1 MPTINLTETQISEL
15 IEKMGDRLTISK
27 ARIDAL
33 SPSPA
38 PRSIPT
44 LPSASQG
51 AKKPRK
57 QKFNNRVVHWD
68 GLRFDSQGER
78 DRWITLLR
86 LQALGKIR
94 GLERQVKFP
103 LLVNGHLISLYTADF
118 AYYEIDSEGQ
128 EIYVVED
135 YKSPITAAQR
145 DYIIR
150 KKLLKAL
157 YGHTIK
163 ETMKG

>member
-1 MPTINLTETQISEL
+1 
-15 IEKMGDRLTISK
+15 
-27 ARIDAL
+27 
-33 SPSPA
+33 
-38 PRSIPT
+38 
-44 LPSASQG
+44 
-51 AKKPRK
+51 
-57 QKFNNRVVHWD
+57 
-68 GLRFDSQGER
+68 
-78 DRWITLLR
+78 
-86 LQALGKIR
+86 
-94 GLERQVKFP
+94 